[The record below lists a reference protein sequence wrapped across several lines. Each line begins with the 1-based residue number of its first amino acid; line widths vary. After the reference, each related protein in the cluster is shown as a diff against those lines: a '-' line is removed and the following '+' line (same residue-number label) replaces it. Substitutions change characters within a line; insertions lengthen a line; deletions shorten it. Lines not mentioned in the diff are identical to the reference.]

1 MPTTIHLMRHGA
13 VENPDG
19 VIYGR
24 LPGYGLSER
33 GRGQAAAV
41 ARRLASEDVG
51 LMRSSPLQRAQETA
65 GIVAAVLGMDVTT
78 DDRLIESG
86 TTLEGVGRT
95 ARSFLRSP
103 RNWWQ
108 VRNPWRPSWGE
119 SFAEIRVRMIG
130 AIDDAVA
137 EAGGKDVVIVS
148 HQTPV
153 LVARLALENRTIP
166 PWLAFVP
173 CGLGSLTSVVIDAG
187 RVVSTTYYA
196 PPSAA

>member
-33 GRGQAAAV
+33 GREQAAAV
-41 ARRLASEDVG
+41 AQRLASEDVG

-65 GIVAAVLGMDVTT
+65 AIVAAVLGMDVTT

-95 ARSFLRSP
+95 ARSFLTSP

-173 CGLGSLTSVVIDAG
+173 CGLGSLTSMVIDAG

>member
-1 MPTTIHLMRHGA
+1 MAITIHLMRHGA

-33 GRGQAAAV
+33 GRHQVRTV
-41 ARRLASEDVG
+41 AERLASEDVG
-51 LMRSSPLQRAQETA
+51 LVRSSPLQRAQETA
-65 GIVAAVLGMDVTT
+65 AVVAEALGLEVTT
-78 DDRLIESG
+78 DDRLTESD

-95 ARSFLRSP
+95 VLSFLRSP
-103 RNWWQ
+103 RNWWRL
-108 VRNPWRPSWGE
+108 RNPWRPSWGE
-119 SFAEIRVRMIG
+119 SFAEIRERMMA

-137 EAGGKDVVIVS
+137 DANGKDVVIVS

-153 LVARLALENRTIP
+153 LVARLAIENRTTP

-173 CGLGSLTSVVIDAG
+173 CGLGSVTSVLIDDG
-187 RVVSTTYYA
+187 RVVSSTYYA
-196 PPSAA
+196 PPSTA